1 MCVSGVPTRN
11 GNRHVVEISNMALEL
26 LNDVKNFKI
35 RHMPE
40 ERLQLRIG
48 LHTGPC
54 VAGVVGLA
62 MPRYCLFG
70 DTVNMA
76 SRMESTGKG
85 TCYVTL
91 VQLTALDTALRGNST
106 FDRIQDRLPRSLIDV
121 EGPLKTIS
129 TKSIT
134 SP

>member
-91 VQLTALDTALRGNST
+91 DQLTALDTVLRGNST